1 MDIKKLEILMKDL
14 KITFDG
20 ISDMG
25 DVVGRFLS
33 YVLNTVRSRLVSIL
47 KYVGSDTLGQTLTPL
62 VNQILLTLSQTDEIK
77 LFDDL
82 YLQGGISREF
92 EIVKGEHVKLPL
104 DISIIQENVPFV
116 YKNEAD
122 LASVKID
129 DKWQL

>member
-33 YVLNTVRSRLVSIL
+33 YILNTVRSRLISIL
-47 KYVGSDTLGQTLTPL
+47 KYIGSDSLSQTLTPL
-62 VNQILLTLSQTDEIK
+62 VNQVLLTLYQTDEIK

-82 YLQGGISREF
+82 YL
-92 EIVKGEHVKLPL
+92 
-104 DISIIQENVPFV
+104 
-116 YKNEAD
+116 
-122 LASVKID
+122 
-129 DKWQL
+129 